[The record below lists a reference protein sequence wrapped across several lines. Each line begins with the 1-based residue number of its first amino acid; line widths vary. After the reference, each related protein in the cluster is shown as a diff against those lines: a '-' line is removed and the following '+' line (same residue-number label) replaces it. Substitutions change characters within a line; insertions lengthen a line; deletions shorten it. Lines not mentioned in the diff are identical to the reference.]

1 MTVKILKFRP
11 NIRCDKIFFQSCI
24 MNHGYNTCRHP
35 PIRPADS
42 GLTRLGPEE
51 SRQAISARPT
61 PRLGKQNHYCTYEER
76 RADSAL
82 RVPLSAAEKFRV

>member
-42 GLTRLGPEE
+42 GLDSSWTRGEPTSDFGP
-51 SRQAISARPT
+51 
-61 PRLGKQNHYCTYEER
+61 
-76 RADSAL
+76 ADSAS
-82 RVPLSAAEKFRV
+82 RKTEPLLYV